1 MLFDGVVILEQLKNT
16 RGLKVW
22 AVRAK
27 KQWLGTRCAT
37 SVHFSFLFLGRRC
50 LQTDITRSKVGSSL
64 EAMLKS
70 NEILAYYTS

>member
-1 MLFDGVVILEQLKNT
+1 MLFDGVVILEQLNNT
-16 RGLKVW
+16 RGLKMWV
-22 AVRAK
+22 VRAK
-27 KQWLGTRCAT
+27 KQWFGARCAA
-37 SVHFSFLFLGRRC
+37 SVHFFFFFLGRRC